1 MEAMLNLEPMGE
13 LVMMENFIKSQV
25 EASERLYKIMLEDHN
40 QRTKD
45 NIYTHQIIDSLN
57 RKLEKRDALIEDLR
71 HELKRV
77 KSKMGAI

>member
-1 MEAMLNLEPMGE
+1 
-13 LVMMENFIKSQV
+13 MMEQILKSQL

-45 NIYTHQIIDSLN
+45 NIYTHQIIDGLN
-57 RKLEKRDALIEDLR
+57 RKLEERDALIEDLR

-77 KSKMGAI
+77 KSKLGAI

>member
-45 NIYTHQIIDSLN
+45 NIYTYQIIDSLN
-57 RKLEKRDALIEDLR
+57 KKLSERDQVITELR
-71 HELKRV
+71 NELKRLQT
-77 KSKMGAI
+77 KLGA